1 MGKSVMLAKFREWL
15 EVVGLFSVVLSLV
28 FVGLQMKQ
36 SQDIAIASQYQARA
50 DHNLE
55 ITALVLDDEQY
66 LKRLGA
72 LARSDLAQLDP
83 QQTVYTPEVL
93 GELSD
98 VDLGRNFLR
107 CVMRHKQLEN
117 LQFQWE
123 MGMLEESSWRALRN
137 VHALNVDTAGWC
149 AFTYDALAPFYR
161 SEMKALV
168 EEIRADIGGE

>member
-1 MGKSVMLAKFREWL
+1 MLVKFREWL

-55 ITALVLDDEQY
+55 ITALILDDEPY

-72 LARSDLAQLDP
+72 LARADLVQLDP
-83 QQTVYTPEVL
+83 RQTVYTPEVL

-107 CVMRHKQLEN
+107 
-117 LQFQWE
+117 
-123 MGMLEESSWRALRN
+123 WRALRN
-137 VHALNVDTAGWC
+137 VHALNVDTGGWC

-168 EEIRADIGGE
+168 EDIRSDAGGE